1 MIVGDSNAVPMNR
14 ADLRSVMAV
23 NNLDASL
30 HFFDSLPVSSSESI
44 VPPLD
49 THLSNS
55 VVSLGSQTNQVGLLP
70 RAMNII
76 NAKYSGL
83 LAAIS
88 RTPEGSSGLTTLPT
102 VVPPTTP
109 PQTNASGPP
118 QILPPPQS
126 TSAPPPQSPRFANIK
141 NRPSIPAVPSV
152 SHLFSPF
159 TPNIQHPSTF
169 RPNAPPI
176 ISNPQK
182 TTPENPSNTK
192 THRRNSSLYTPF
204 ENQNPV
210 VVIPQ
215 SLQIPRRAVFYSS
228 LSNRSS
234 SDESFSSLISTE
246 EML

>member
-1 MIVGDSNAVPMNR
+1 MNR

-30 HFFDSLPVSSSESI
+30 QYFDSLPVSSSECI

-70 RAMNII
+70 RAMKII

-83 LAAIS
+83 LAAMS
-88 RTPEGSSGLTTLPT
+88 RVPEGSSGSTTLPT
-102 VVPPTTP
+102 VVPPTTS
-109 PQTNASGPP
+109 PQTNASDPP

-126 TSAPPPQSPRFANIK
+126 VSAPPQQSQSVSAPPQQSPHFANIR